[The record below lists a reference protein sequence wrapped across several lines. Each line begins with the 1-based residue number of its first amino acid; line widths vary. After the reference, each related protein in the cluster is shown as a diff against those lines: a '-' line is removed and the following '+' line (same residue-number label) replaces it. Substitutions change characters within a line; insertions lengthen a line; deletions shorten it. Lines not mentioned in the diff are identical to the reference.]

1 MVFIKKFIYFGTSMF
16 VGVTDLKE
24 MVFASGMSDGILCN
38 VIHWK
43 VNMFYFFSKGEYIVV
58 GCIKV
63 RDGILGIKIR
73 EKTDCIMKVG
83 GRFKVHKKFI

>member
-1 MVFIKKFIYFGTSMF
+1 MF
-16 VGVTDLKE
+16 VGVACLEEVIFT
-24 MVFASGMSDGILCN
+24 SGMSNGILSN
-38 VIHWK
+38 VILWK
-43 VNMFYFFSKGEYIVV
+43 VDVFYFFSKGEYIVV

-83 GRFKVHKKFI
+83 GRFKIDKKFI